1 MENFQKK
8 ILKHK
13 IRNLPNLPT
22 LPANVIM
29 TLNYLR
35 EPEVD
40 IRKVV
45 AAVSRDQIILAQI
58 MKLINSGFY
67 GLRAKVE
74 SVGHAVNLLGVN
86 KLKELLLTV
95 SVMEPLAHKDPQL
108 WFHAYSSFRLMT
120 TLLAD
125 CPELGVAANLPLTML
140 MHDIGQVV
148 LERLNPVSH
157 RIAVESSHAND
168 KALFHFEQKLLG
180 VDHGEAG
187 GWLMEFWEMPEDIT
201 VPIAC
206 HHSTDIPPKFVRE
219 TVLVKIVDA
228 IDCAVRSIPHEFP
241 PDAWLDAAGIA
252 EFDHEFWIGEHAQ
265 SVEKLDASNPAIGE
279 NTQKIKRQTAS
290 AAPVK

>member
-8 ILKHK
+8 ILQHK

-22 LPANVIM
+22 LPASVIM
-29 TLNYLR
+29 TLSYLR

-40 IRKVV
+40 VHKVV
-45 AAVSRDQIILAQI
+45 GAVSRDQVLLAQVL
-58 MKLINSGFY
+58 KLINSGFY
-67 GLRAKVE
+67 GLRSKVD
-74 SVGHAVNLLGVN
+74 SVAHAVNLLGLN

-108 WFHAYSSFRLMT
+108 WFHAYSCFRLMET
-120 TLLAD
+120 MLAD

-157 RIAVESSHAND
+157 RVAVESSRSSG

-201 VPIAC
+201 IPIAC
-206 HHSTDIPPKFVRE
+206 HHANDIPPKFVRE
-219 TVLVKIVDA
+219 TVLVRIVDA
-228 IDCAVRSIPHEFP
+228 IDCVVRDIPCEFP
-241 PDAWLDAAGIA
+241 ADEWLDAAGIA
-252 EFDHEFWIGEHAQ
+252 EFDRDFWVNVHSQ
-265 SVEKLDASNPAIGE
+265 NVEILDKTNPAIGDA
-279 NTQKIKRQTAS
+279 TQKIRRMPPQ
-290 AAPVK
+290 